1 MKRRALNII
10 NMNTNN
16 STLKNRTDVISI
28 IVPSLNRYEWLEK
41 LVISLHKHADYPFEL
56 IINDDGSFD
65 GTTKLIQE
73 RLFDKITLLIHNC
86 RKGKNQGL
94 CTSINRMISCVTS
107 NYIVMLN
114 ADMEI
119 QRPFFKDTINILNK
133 EYVGFTTLLN
143 SFHREE
149 DVSVY
154 LESNGTKFTLQE
166 SFGQGSAIAYRKNV
180 FEEIG
185 GLADVNCL
193 TSDGH
198 FMFNIWK
205 HGYFNGK
212 FLIDHISNPI
222 MIDNS
227 SLHTEN
233 KDSTLG
239 NKDGNFPKYFNVTD
253 EELTHADNNRSNFI
267 VKNANDFEYGSADI
281 DHHCNTPFWQQYM
294 SKLLYGKVLSENGI
308 DWELSKKYGQN
319 RFNEKIE
326 RDTIFK

>member
-1 MKRRALNII
+1 MLNII
-10 NMNTNN
+10 NSMDTNN
-16 STLKNRTDVISI
+16 SSLKNRTDIISI
-28 IVPSLNRYEWLEK
+28 VIPILNRFEWLEK
-41 LVISLHKHADYPFEL
+41 LVNSLHKYADYPFEL

-65 GTTKLIQE
+65 GATKLIQE
-73 RLFDKITLLIHNC
+73 KLFDKITLLIHNC
-86 RKGKNQGL
+86 RTGKNQGL
-94 CTSINRMISCVTS
+94 TTAINRMVSCTTS
-107 NYIVMLN
+107 NYIVMIN

-119 QRPFFKDTINILNK
+119 KRPFFRDTINILDK

-143 SFHREE
+143 SFHKEE

-166 SFGQGSAIAYRKNV
+166 SFGQGSAIAYRKSV
-180 FEEIG
+180 FNEIG
-185 GLADVNCL
+185 GAADVNNLC
-193 TSDGH
+193 SDGH

-212 FLIDHISNPI
+212 FLIDHINDPI

-227 SLHTEN
+227 MLYTKN

-239 NKDGNFPKYFNVTD
+239 NKEGNFPKYFNITD
-253 EELTHADNNRSNFI
+253 EELLQSDIIRSHFI
-267 VKNANDFEYGSADI
+267 NKNSNDFEYGSDII
-281 DHHCNTPFWQQYM
+281 DHYCNTPYWQKYM
-294 SKLLYGKVLSENGI
+294 IDILCGGVLNKNGI
-308 DWELSKKYGQN
+308 NWEAAKKYGQN